1 MSARSQSKREKPA
14 SPDDLYTR
22 CLARDGVLCRVDP
35 RALQSSI
42 LKSILFERPFFVSDP
57 ESDLAT
63 PAAPDSRDQKIRR
76 ALDAGCK
83 YRDILDLLRIAKD
96 KEARSFILV
105 WWLKSEGIFD
115 PEELFNVKSIA
126 TKLGISPAVA
136 DCRHTLLVAAW
147 RPYFE
152 RLFADRQNLGDANT
166 SLTRRLM
173 RIGYREDAVLAAERK
188 RSVVESI
195 CEWLAGRKICGK
207 RVEAGT
213 LRNAYSRYV
222 TWGLTRRPK
231 SARLQGNPSLLPGV
245 S

>member
-1 MSARSQSKREKPA
+1 MSARNQSKKETLA
-14 SPDDLYTR
+14 SPDDLYAR
-22 CLARDGVLCRVDP
+22 CLAIEEALCRVDP
-35 RALQSSI
+35 RALRRNI

-63 PAAPDSRDQKIRR
+63 QATLDSRDLKIRR
-76 ALDAGCK
+76 ALDAGRK
-83 YRDILDLLRIAKD
+83 YRDILDLLRNAKD
-96 KEARSFILV
+96 KETRLFTLA
-105 WWLKSEGIFD
+105 WWLKSEGICD

-126 TKLGISPAVA
+126 TKLGLSLAVA

-166 SLTRRLM
+166 SPRRRLL
-173 RIGYREDAVLAAERK
+173 RIGYCEDAIWAAKGK

-195 CEWLAGRKICGK
+195 CEWLAGRKFCGK
-207 RVEAGT
+207 RIEAGT
-213 LRNAYSRYV
+213 LRNAYSRYLK
-222 TWGLTRRPK
+222 WGLTRRRK
-231 SARLQGNPSLLPGV
+231 SAHLRGNPSRLPGV